1 MKRVLLSWSSG
12 KDSAWTLHVLRQQP
26 EIEVVGLLT
35 TINTEFDRVAMHS
48 TRRSVLEAQA
58 EAAGLPLWIVPL
70 PWPCSNE
77 IYESRMADACQRAV
91 DEGIEAIAFGDLFL
105 QDVRAYR
112 EEKLKPTG
120 LEPLFPLWEIPTD
133 ELARTMIAGGL
144 RAKLTC
150 VDPKQLPPYFAGHDF
165 DALLLNAL
173 PPETDP
179 CGERGEFHTCVY
191 DGPMFSA
198 PLRLQGGEVVH
209 RDGFVFADFWEPAN
223 ETEKAEGAVM
233 VPFRYGGFY
242 DVPRCIVLRYRGTI
256 LLLISPFDDALD
268 EYPDVYTVYELPEA
282 VLPVLAVNSWSF
294 LEDTPLKRM
303 GTVSIKDVKFDPT
316 KRARLDATVLN
327 RLLSE

>member
-35 TINTEFDRVAMHS
+35 TLNAEFDRVAMHG

-77 IYESRMADACQRAV
+77 VYEARMAEACQRAV
-91 DEGIEAIAFGDLFL
+91 DEGVSAIAFGDLFL
-105 QDVRAYR
+105 ADIRAYR
-112 EEKLKPTG
+112 EEKLRGTG

-150 VDPKQLPPYFAGHDF
+150 VDPKKLPASFAGRDF
-165 DALLLNAL
+165 DALLLHDL
-173 PPETDP
+173 PPEADP

-191 DGPMFSA
+191 DGPMFAA

-209 RDGFVFADFWEPAN
+209 RDGFVFGDFWEPAN
-223 ETEKAEGAVM
+223 EMEKPAGAVM
-233 VPFRYGGFY
+233 VPFRYGGFW
-242 DVPRCIVLRYRGTI
+242 DVPRSIVLRYRRT
-256 LLLISPFDDALD
+256 LLLLHSPFDDELD
-268 EYPDVYTVYELPEA
+268 EYPDVYSVYELPEA
-282 VLPVLAVNSWSF
+282 VLPSLAAGSWSF
-294 LEDTPLKRM
+294 LEGTPLKQL
-303 GTVSIKDVKFDPT
+303 GTVKIKDVKFDPT
-316 KRARLDATVLN
+316 RHARLDATVLDP
-327 RLLSE
+327 LFCA